1 MKWSLVIA
9 VMFAAAR
16 VTNAAEPGQLPVVY
30 LEMDNDADVPAAT
43 LKKSQD
49 EVVRIFADAG
59 LGVEWTET
67 GPRFTVQMVT
77 TVPLDPSV
85 APPVLG
91 VVSRTPAGATAHIF
105 FNQVEDLA
113 LRYHVAVSRLL
124 AYVVAH
130 EIGHLL
136 LPQMRHSFTG
146 LMKADWDPDTV
157 REAGAGSLRF
167 TGAQIKKLHASA
179 DAGVGSDF
187 SSR

>member
-9 VMFAAAR
+9 IMLTAVR
-16 VTNAAEPGQLPVVY
+16 VANAAEPGQLPVIY
-30 LEMDNDADVPAAT
+30 LEIDNDAGVPAAV
-43 LKKSQD
+43 LKTSQD
-49 EVVRIFADAG
+49 EVARIFAEAG
-59 LGVEWTET
+59 LGVEWTAT
-67 GPRFTVQMVT
+67 GPRFTVQMVARAPVDT
-77 TVPLDPSV
+77 SA

-113 LRYHVAVSRLL
+113 LRSRVAVSRLL

-136 LPQMRHSFTG
+136 VPQMPHSFIG

-157 REAGAGSLRF
+157 REAAAGSLTF
-167 TGAQIKKLHASA
+167 TVGQIKRLHASA
-179 DAGVGSDF
+179 DAGVGSGF
-187 SSR
+187 GSR